1 MSWMVAFQEVYQTQ
15 LCVFLIFWNLAIFPT
30 HHNVFDF
37 YNINNTVH
45 AV

>member
-1 MSWMVAFQEVYQTQ
+1 MFETAAFQEVCQTQ
-15 LCVFLIFWNLAIFPT
+15 LCVFLVFWNLATFPT
-30 HHNVFDF
+30 HHSVFDF

>member
-1 MSWMVAFQEVYQTQ
+1 MTAFQEVYQTQ
-15 LCVFLIFWNLAIFPT
+15 LCVFLVFLNLATFPT

-37 YNINNTVH
+37 YNNNNAVH